1 MANQV
6 NERQVIDYLK
16 KKRFSLITEIKSID
30 KIIDSIIGAND
41 FSNKTLQN
49 LQNGLTDRDL
59 ERFAKKKLIPVEK
72 FHPQSKLDQK
82 ISYALTNVGQGFK
95 EDILDVLH
103 QKQPD
108 LDVYK
113 LEKVLA
119 VRLSYL
125 LKNGLIQGKKIGRRY
140 EYALIEE

>member
-1 MANQV
+1 MTNQV

-16 KKRFSLITEIKSID
+16 KMRISLIEEIKSID
-30 KIIDSIIGAND
+30 KIIDGMIGNNG
-41 FSNKTLQN
+41 FSSKTLQN
-49 LQNGLTDRDL
+49 LQNGLTEEDL
-59 ERFAKKKLIPVEK
+59 ARFTKKKLIPVEK

-103 QKQPD
+103 RQQPD
-108 LDVYK
+108 LDAHK

-125 LKNGLIQGKKIGRRY
+125 LKNGLIEGKKIGRRY

>member
-1 MANQV
+1 MTNQIK
-6 NERQVIDYLK
+6 EQQVIEYLK
-16 KKRFSLITEIKSID
+16 GMRNSLLEEIKSID
-30 KIIDSIIGAND
+30 KTIEGIKANRGSSD
-41 FSNKTLQN
+41 ATLSNLSY
-49 LQNGLTDRDL
+49 GLTAED
-59 ERFAKKKLIPVEK
+59 EKRFAKKKLASVEK

-103 QKQPD
+103 REQPD
-108 LDVYK
+108 LDIHK

-125 LKNGLIQGKKIGRRY
+125 LKSGLIAGKKIGRRY
-140 EYALIEE
+140 EYSLIEE